1 MKFNELM
8 KDIRVEKEIIDRFLD
23 MNEPNWAVFSPRTGY
38 LLRTGMVKDGVDDS
52 YSISTYRD
60 FGERKMIN
68 YSQSPCRINTYG
80 DSFTQCHQVNDG
92 ETWQEYLAAHFGEP
106 IRNYGI
112 GGFGVYQAYIRLQI
126 YENDPLTSA
135 SNVILNIFDDDHY
148 RSIDKWRWIR
158 IGGFREEVRGNN
170 PNYFHANPWDYV
182 RINADTG
189 RFEEHESICPT
200 KESLYNLCDLSFIEE
215 HFNND
220 IVAHCEQAK
229 AGGEFN
235 PMIIKDV
242 GDQLGIKCDFSDA
255 DRSAKTAE
263 SVHTTYALKSSE
275 FILEKTRDFAEAQN
289 KKLLVIQS
297 FGASNAY
304 NAISGNERFDRTFCD
319 YLKTEKYLVYDLFN
333 AHKNDYKM
341 YNMTYQ
347 EYLNHYFI
355 WGCGHYNPKGNH
367 FFAFDLKSTLINWL
381 DPKPV
386 TYTEGGIQSAN
397 MANLLA

>member
-1 MKFNELM
+1 MKFTEYMN
-8 KDIRVEKEIIDRFLD
+8 DIRVDREIIDRFLD

-68 YSQSPCRINTYG
+68 YSQMPCRINTYG

-106 IRNYGI
+106 VRNYGI

-126 YENDPLTSA
+126 YENDTLTSA
-135 SNVILNIFDDDHY
+135 GHVILNIFDDDHY

-158 IGGFREEVRGNN
+158 IGGFRSEVRGNN

-182 RINADTG
+182 RINPNTG
-189 RFEEHESICPT
+189 KFEEYKSICPV

-229 AGGEFN
+229 AGGEFD
-235 PMIIKDV
+235 PKVIKKSADLLKIV
-242 GDQLGIKCDFSDA
+242 CDFSDA
-255 DRSAKTAE
+255 DQSSKTAE
-263 SVHTTYALKSSE
+263 NVHTAYALKSSE
-275 FILEKTRDFAEAQN
+275 FILEKTRELTDELN
-289 KKLLVIQS
+289 KKT
-297 FGASNAY
+297 
-304 NAISGNERFDRTFCD
+304 SGNTKFRYIER
-319 YLKTEKYLVYDLFN
+319 
-333 AHKNDYKM
+333 
-341 YNMTYQ
+341 
-347 EYLNHYFI
+347 I
-355 WGCGHYNPKGNH
+355 
-367 FFAFDLKSTLINWL
+367 
-381 DPKPV
+381 
-386 TYTEGGIQSAN
+386 
-397 MANLLA
+397 